1 MAIRCQ
7 PCQAVLGAE
16 VEGVDLRQ
24 VPDAATIDVLEEA
37 LERYG
42 VLIFHAQHLTP
53 EEQVAW
59 SRAFGPLAMTRGL
72 RHACRT
78 ARKFLSWAIRS
89 TLRSPFLPARST
101 TSWNGIQTTST
112 WRCQRGRLCCMPG
125 RCRSREAIR
134 SLRVCIRPMI
144 PSARAASRLRRAP
157 GDAFAERS
165 AGVFAAAHHAEAAQQ
180 RQAQP
185 DPVVVRPLVRRHPR
199 SGRKALYFGN
209 QVSIGIVGWPEDRA

>member
-59 SRAFGPLAMTRGL
+59 SRAFGPLAMTRGTETRL
-72 RHACRT
+72 PHCPEIFVVGNT
-78 ARKFLSWAIRS
+78 IDPPVTFSPS
-89 TLRSPFLPARST
+89 TEHDELEWHSDNSP
-101 TSWNGIQTTST
+101 
-112 WRCQRGRLCCMPG
+112 PG
-125 RCRSREAIR
+125 GA
-134 SLRVCIRPMI
+134 
-144 PSARAASRLRRAP
+144 
-157 GDAFAERS
+157 S
-165 AGVFAAAHHAEAAQQ
+165 AGVFAVCQGGAAAG
-180 RQAQP
+180 
-185 DPVVVRPLVRRHPR
+185 RRY
-199 SGRKALYFGN
+199 ALCVYVYGL
-209 QVSIGIVGWPEDRA
+209 

>member
-42 VLIFHAQHLTP
+42 VLIFPAQHLTP
-53 EEQVAW
+53 EEQVTW
-59 SRAFGPLAMTRGL
+59 SSAFGPLATTRGTETRL
-72 RHACRT
+72 PNCPEIFVVGNT
-78 ARKFLSWAIRS
+78 IDPPVTFSPS
-89 TLRSPFLPARST
+89 TET
-101 TSWNGIQTTST
+101 TIWNGTRTTAT

-134 SLRVCIRPMI
+134 SLPVCIRPMR
-144 PSARAASRLRRAP
+144 PSARSSKPPTTSYA
-157 GDAFAERS
+157 
-165 AGVFAAAHHAEAAQQ
+165 
-180 RQAQP
+180 
-185 DPVVVRPLVRRHPR
+185 
-199 SGRKALYFGN
+199 
-209 QVSIGIVGWPEDRA
+209 